1 MFYSITL
8 TETLTE
14 TIYFLSLGFRTRSI
28 VQETDTRGGGG
39 RRVWTLELEDIE
51 KIKIHCYKK
60 KRERLTLSNLL
71 TKLNFKTVSC

>member
-1 MFYSITL
+1 MFYSMTL

-28 VQETDTRGGGG
+28 VQETDTWGGSGRGE
-39 RRVWTLELEDIE
+39 TLELEDIE
-51 KIKIHCYKK
+51 KIKIYCYKKK